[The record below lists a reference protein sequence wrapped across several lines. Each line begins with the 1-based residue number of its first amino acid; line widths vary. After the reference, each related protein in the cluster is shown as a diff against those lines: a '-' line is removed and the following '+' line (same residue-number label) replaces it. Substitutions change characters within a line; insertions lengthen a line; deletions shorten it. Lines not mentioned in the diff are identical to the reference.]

1 MGLVVSIRD
10 SQTAPPTSA
19 SNSKIQTSNLNIRD
33 LFLARLIRKA
43 RALCPIAR
51 AYV

>member
-1 MGLVVSIRD
+1 LDVSIRD
-10 SQTAPPTSA
+10 SQMAPPTSA
-19 SNSKIQTSNLNIRD
+19 TNNDIQTSNLNMRED
-33 LFLARLIRKA
+33 FPERVIRKA